1 MKLATIRR
9 GDATAAVRIDG
20 DRAVEISGTASL
32 GELLAHPDWRNLAES
47 ASGAADHDVA
57 GLDYEI
63 LVPRP
68 DKIVCVGLN
77 YRNHIL
83 EMGREPPEHPTLF
96 AKYRSALIG
105 AHDDIAMPPQSDRVD
120 WEAELAVII
129 GAPARNVSE
138 ADAPGAIAGYSVLN
152 DVTARDFQSRTL
164 QWLQGKTFE
173 GTTPLGPWMVTSD
186 EADGLS
192 GEISCEVNGET
203 MQKSDIGDLVFGPAA
218 LVAYIS
224 SIITLL
230 PGDVIASGTPG
241 GVGSGMK
248 PPRFLNDGD
257 VVTTRIQ
264 GIGECRN
271 VCRRA

>member
-1 MKLATIRR
+1 VKLATIRH
-9 GDATAAVRIDG
+9 GGTTAAVRIDG
-20 DRAVEISGTASL
+20 DRAVEISGAATL
-32 GELLAHPDWRNLAES
+32 GELLAQPDWRNVAAS
-47 ASGAADHDVA
+47 ASGIGHEVA
-57 GLDYEI
+57 VLDYEV

-77 YRNHIL
+77 YRSHIS
-83 EMGREPPEHPTLF
+83 EMGREPPAYPTLF

-105 AHDDIAMPPQSDRVD
+105 AHDDIAMPAQSTQVD

-129 GAPARNVSE
+129 GAPARHVSE
-138 ADAPGAIAGYSVLN
+138 ADALGAIAGYSVLN

-173 GTTPLGPWMVTSD
+173 GSTPLGPWMVTSD

-192 GEISCEVNGET
+192 GEIRCEVNGET
-203 MQKSDIGDLVFGPAA
+203 RQKSDIGDLVFGPAA

-224 SIITLL
+224 SIVTLL

-241 GVGSGMK
+241 GVGSGMN

-257 VVTTRIQ
+257 IVTTRIQ

>member
-1 MKLATIRR
+1 VKLATIRH
-9 GDATAAVRIDG
+9 GGTTAAVRIDDG
-20 DRAVEISGTASL
+20 RAVEISGVATL
-32 GELLAHPDWRNLAES
+32 GELLARPDWRNVAES
-47 ASGAADHDVA
+47 ASGADHDLA
-57 GLDYEI
+57 NLDYDV

-77 YRNHIL
+77 YRSHIL
-83 EMGREPPEHPTLF
+83 EMGREPPEYPTLF

-105 AHDDIAMPPQSDRVD
+105 AHDDIAMPAPSTQVD
-120 WEAELAVII
+120 WEAELAVVI
-129 GAPARNVSE
+129 GAPARNVSVAE
-138 ADAPGAIAGYSVLN
+138 APGAIAGYSVLN

-173 GTTPLGPWMVTSD
+173 GSTPVGPWLVTSD
-186 EADGLS
+186 EADGHS

-203 MQKSDIGDLVFGPAA
+203 MQKSDVSDLVFGPAE
-218 LVAYIS
+218 LVSYIS
-224 SIITLL
+224 SILTLL
-230 PGDVIASGTPG
+230 PGDLIASGTPG

-248 PPRFLNDGD
+248 PPRYLNDGD

>member
-1 MKLATIRR
+1 MNLATIRS
-9 GDATAAVRIDG
+9 GDATAAVRIDA
-20 DRAVEISGTASL
+20 DRAVEIPGAGDL
-32 GELLAHPDWRNLAES
+32 GELLAQSGWRRRAES
-47 ASGAADHDVA
+47 ASGAVHDLG
-57 GLDYEI
+57 GLVYAT

-83 EMGREPPEHPTLF
+83 EMGRELPEYPTLF

-105 AHDDIAMPPQSDRVD
+105 AHDDIAMPGVVTQLD

-129 GAPARNVSE
+129 GAPARNVSV

-152 DVTARDFQSRTL
+152 DVTARDWQGRTL

-173 GTTPLGPWMVTSD
+173 GSSPVGPWMVTSD
-186 EADGLS
+186 QADGSS
-192 GEISCEVNGET
+192 GEITCEVNGET
-203 MQKSDIGDLVFGPAA
+203 MQKSDIGDLVFGPAE

-224 SIITLL
+224 SIVTLL

-241 GVGSGMK
+241 GVGAAMK
-248 PPRFLNDGD
+248 PPRFLSDGD
-257 VVTTRIQ
+257 VVVTRIQ

-271 VCRRA
+271 VCRPA

>member
-1 MKLATIRR
+1 MKLATIRK
-9 GDATAAVRIDG
+9 GASTTAVRIDD
-20 DRAVEISGTASL
+20 DRAVEVSGAADL
-32 GELLAHPDWRNLAES
+32 GELLGDPDWRRRAGS
-47 ASGAADHDVA
+47 ASGASHHLAE
-57 GLDYEI
+57 LDYAP

-83 EMGREPPEHPTLF
+83 EMGREPPEYPTLF

-105 AHDDIAMPPQSDRVD
+105 ALDDIEMPGIVSQLD

-129 GAPARNVSE
+129 GAPARHVSE
-138 ADAPGAIAGYSVLN
+138 ADATEAIAGYSVLN
-152 DVTARDFQSRTL
+152 DVTARDWQSRTL

-173 GTTPLGPWMVTSD
+173 GSTPLGPWMVTSD
-186 EADGLS
+186 QADGS
-192 GEISCEVNGET
+192 AGEITCEVNGET
-203 MQKSDIGDLVFGPAA
+203 MQKSDIADLVFGPAA
-218 LVAYIS
+218 LVSYIS
-224 SIITLL
+224 AIVTLL

-264 GIGECRN
+264 GVGECRN